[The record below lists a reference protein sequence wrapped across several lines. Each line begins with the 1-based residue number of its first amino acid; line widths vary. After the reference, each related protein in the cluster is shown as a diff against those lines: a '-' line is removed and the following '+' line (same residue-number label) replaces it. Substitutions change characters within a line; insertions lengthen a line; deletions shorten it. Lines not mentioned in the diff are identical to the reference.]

1 MDGSNRM
8 QSIDRRLFLG
18 ASASTLLAMP
28 ALAQQDATPSKPAE
42 ARPVE
47 TKPPETKPPET
58 KPPETKPG
66 AVALDKRLSQ
76 VIAEFVTGFDL
87 KTVPPVVIDRARVAV
102 TDTVGVMLAGSRQ
115 DVSHILCDMVRLEGA
130 TPSASI
136 VGQSLRSSPQ
146 LAALANGVAAHA
158 MDYDFTFVAGQA
170 ASAVLPAVLPV
181 AETTGATPA
190 ELMAAFIIGC
200 EVAARVG
207 RSNFL
212 ASSVGGWH
220 TVGTIGAI
228 AAAAASAR
236 LMKVPAEQIPDVIGI
251 GASLASGLSVNFG
264 TMSKPLHSGQAAR
277 NGVMAALLG
286 GHGFTAQPN
295 ALEGHSG
302 YFDDFGRGLEVSFEP
317 FRDLGRRY
325 DLEVMGYDLKAYPCG
340 GLAHTAIEA
349 ALALRERLAPR
360 LSDITSIRCAVT
372 RNAGQRAGTQYP
384 QSIENAKFS
393 LSYMVAYSL
402 VHGAP
407 MIAAFTEQAIK
418 DERVKAVAK
427 TVSASVDP
435 ALGPGTRRSP
445 AILKVTL
452 SDGQTFEARV
462 DDQTGSIN
470 KPMTQAQVEAKFLDC
485 AAQSVNADVAKKI
498 LAALNGLPAR
508 ASFADFWPLV
518 RLS

>member
-1 MDGSNRM
+1 MDASNRM

-28 ALAQQDATPSKPAE
+28 ALAQNEAKPAE
-42 ARPVE
+42 TKPAE
-47 TKPPETKPPET
+47 TKPSAPAPD
-58 KPPETKPG
+58 G
-66 AVALDKRLSQ
+66 KRLSQ
-76 VIAEFVTGFDL
+76 LIADFVTGLDL
-87 KTVPPVVIDRARVAV
+87 KAVPPVVIDRARVAI
-102 TDTVGVMLAGSRQ
+102 TDTVGVMLAGSHQ

-136 VGQSLRSSPQ
+136 VGQSLRTSPQ

-170 ASAVLPAVLPV
+170 A
-181 AETTGATPA
+181 
-190 ELMAAFIIGC
+190 
-200 EVAARVG
+200 
-207 RSNFL
+207 
-212 ASSVGGWH
+212 
-220 TVGTIGAI
+220 
-228 AAAAASAR
+228 
-236 LMKVPAEQIPDVIGI
+236 
-251 GASLASGLSVNFG
+251 
-264 TMSKPLHSGQAAR
+264 R

-286 GHGFTAQPN
+286 RNGFTAQPH

-302 YFDDFGRGLEVSFEP
+302 YFEDFGRGLEVTYEP
-317 FRDLGRRY
+317 FRDLGRRF

-360 LSDITSIRCAVT
+360 LADITSIHCSVT

-407 MIAAFTEQAIK
+407 MIGAFTEEAIR
-418 DERVKAVAK
+418 DDQVKAVAR
-427 TVSASVDP
+427 TVSATVDP
-435 ALGPGTRRSP
+435 ALGPGTRESP

-452 SDGQTFEARV
+452 ADGQTFEKRI
-462 DDQTGSIN
+462 DYQTGSIQN
-470 KPMTQAQVEAKFLDC
+470 PMTQAQVEAKFLDC
-485 AAQSVNADVAKKI
+485 AAQSIKSDVARQI
-498 LAALNGLPAR
+498 LAALNALPAR
-508 ASFADFWPLV
+508 PSFTDFWPLV